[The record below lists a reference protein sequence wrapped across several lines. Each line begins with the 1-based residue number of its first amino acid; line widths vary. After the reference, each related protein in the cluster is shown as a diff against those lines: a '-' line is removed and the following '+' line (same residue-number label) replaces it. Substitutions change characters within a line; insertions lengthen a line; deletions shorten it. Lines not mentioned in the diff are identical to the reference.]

1 MFAGIV
7 EPMSAFWIRRWRSVS
22 AASGS
27 LGSKYEALRVVQIC
41 PFKPQN
47 LTKWRMHD
55 MLGFQLG
62 ADASIDEHDLAFP
75 HLLRICP
82 DIVSLSETWRANC
95 LRFVI
100 LFRP

>member
-1 MFAGIV
+1 
-7 EPMSAFWIRRWRSVS
+7 
-22 AASGS
+22 
-27 LGSKYEALRVVQIC
+27 
-41 PFKPQN
+41 
-47 LTKWRMHD
+47 